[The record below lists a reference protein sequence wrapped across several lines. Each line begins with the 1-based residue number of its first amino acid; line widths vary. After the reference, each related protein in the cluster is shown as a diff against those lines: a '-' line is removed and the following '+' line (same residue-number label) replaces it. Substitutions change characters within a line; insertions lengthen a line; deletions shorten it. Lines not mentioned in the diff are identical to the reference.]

1 MGTSTNELPSK
12 PVDPY
17 KLSEQG
23 ARLEGQVPVAAL
35 RRVGDLLVSDE
46 GVVSA
51 VLDFGRDEERRRVI
65 KGELE
70 ARLWVT
76 CQRCLEPMEE
86 HVESR
91 FELALVSDD
100 DSARQVPSHYE
111 PVQTDASGSLKLRE
125 LVEDEL
131 LLAMAPFPMHA
142 EEDCKVDLDA
152 LKEADERADPVTGEG
167 RKKPFEVLEGLLDR
181 KKDEPSRH

>member
-1 MGTSTNELPSK
+1 MGTSTNDLPSK
-12 PVDPY
+12 AIDPY

-23 ARLEGQVPVAAL
+23 MRLEGQVPVAAL
-35 RRVGDLLVSDE
+35 KRVRDLLVSDE
-46 GVVSA
+46 GSVSA

-111 PVQTDASGSLKLRE
+111 PIQTDTGGGLKVRE
-125 LVEDEL
+125 LIEDEL

-142 EEDCKVDLDA
+142 KEDCKLDLEA
-152 LKEADERADPVTGEG
+152 LREADEQADPVIGEG

-181 KKDEPSRH
+181 KKDDSSRH